1 MGSRGKT
8 KPKEEIGEHNRLAWA
23 FGTMDVEQVLLE
35 EKRTRIGQMIVAVS
49 ASPPTRDAVRGI
61 ICQYLEDDNV
71 RLVDHAFQPLQ

>member
-1 MGSRGKT
+1 
-8 KPKEEIGEHNRLAWA
+8 
-23 FGTMDVEQVLLE
+23 MDVEQVLLE